1 MLRVILPLL
10 KVQYVVRGTSDM
22 RIIVAVQLHA
32 LHRLLHQHLLVETP
46 MEIVLVTK
54 IAKVYILVSY
64 F

>member
-1 MLRVILPLL
+1 
-10 KVQYVVRGTSDM
+10 M

-32 LHRLLHQHLLVETP
+32 LHRLLHQHLLVKTP

-54 IAKVYILVSY
+54 ITKVYILVSY